1 MRPVLEFFT
10 TNPGK
15 WTEVRERLSPLG
27 WTVLQNRR
35 PLMEPQADG
44 LQEVARWK
52 LGQLPR
58 SGRWTLVE
66 DSGLFVHGLRG
77 FPGVYSAYALRT
89 LGVTRLARI
98 TPRDDRKATFRAVM
112 GLRRPTGESH
122 FFQGVAEGTLALR
135 PRGVEGFGF
144 DPIFI
149 PQGERRTFAQMAPSE
164 KNLRSHRGHA
174 LEKLVDQLGRLR
186 PKA

>member
-10 TNPGK
+10 TNSGK
-15 WTEVRERLSPLG
+15 WTEVRERLIPLG

-35 PLMEPQADG
+35 PLLEPQAEE

-58 SGRWTLVE
+58 SRRWTLVE
-66 DSGLFVHGLRG
+66 DSGLFVEGLKG

-89 LGVTRLARI
+89 LGVTRLAQI
-98 TPRDDRKATFRAVM
+98 TPRDERKATFRAVM
-112 GLRRPTGESH
+112 GLRSPLGQSR
-122 FFQGVAEGTLALR
+122 FFEGVAEGTLTLR
-135 PRGVEGFGF
+135 PRGVGGFGF

-149 PQGERRTFAQMAPSE
+149 PRGERKTFAEMSPTE
-164 KNLRSHRGHA
+164 KNERSHRGRA
-174 LEKLVDQLGRLR
+174 LDKLVDHLGKI
-186 PKA
+186 PPEA